1 MGTLNHKRH
10 KRYSFV
16 TGPGNMRYKF
26 RWHFERWFT
35 FLGWI
40 SWNSLFSWCTNSTRI
55 SKSNVNTQNEYFTD
69 WMKPYI
75 PWTYEFALYIYVFN
89 DVHIWLVQCPMK
101 YLFVC
106 LQMFDSVTIL
116 FSDVV
121 TFTEICSRITPME
134 VVSMLNAMYSI
145 FDTLTERN
153 KVYKVKTLNHNLLI
167 SLRTI

>member
-1 MGTLNHKRH
+1 MIHIFRLDILKFSIFLVYELNQNIKIKCKYTEWIFYRLNETL
-10 KRYSFV
+10 YSLNVRICVIHICFQ
-16 TGPGNMRYKF
+16 
-26 RWHFERWFT
+26 
-35 FLGWI
+35 
-40 SWNSLFSWCTNSTRI
+40 WCTYMI
-55 SKSNVNTQNEYFTD
+55 G
-69 WMKPYI
+69 
-75 PWTYEFALYIYVFN
+75 
-89 DVHIWLVQCPMK
+89 PMK